1 MGTKVIRG
9 RKKGSQETSYFLSHG
24 DAVIMGSGNSKKTL
38 TTKLGEVDGR
48 IDTING
54 KIPAEASSGNPLA
67 DKDYVTTQVGN
78 KTVDTAH
85 IDNGAVTTVK
95 IADGNVTKVKLAQDV
110 LNFLEEYLADFKGTV
125 ETTAALKALT
135 GNKNDWAVY
144 KHTDSNNNVIYSRYR
159 YDESYNDA
167 TTGKWKFELDIN
179 SSAFTAAQWAAINS
193 GITSEGVAFT
203 KQYSAT
209 LKEDVTISTNTVRAE
224 FIDTSGSEPAEYSAE
239 LSAEYGLTLQTYAGP
254 SKGSIVGELTATKI
268 NQIDNVL
275 ENFDGKADKVSG
287 ATNGNF
293 AALDANGNLVDANC
307 KPSDYQS
314 KLSTAQMNAVNSGVT
329 FTWKLNVE
337 NGLSSHSESIDG
349 IHDALARKIDGL
361 QIITAGRD
369 GTPYGVLPEDISL
382 KQFYADSGSK
392 QCPLQVRYVTVNST
406 GYIVFVGRVHNNIGY
421 IIFAASDNSF
431 VGLGTIAAPTAAH
444 KAILYAAYPEFESSA
459 DMGGYEFD
467 EVDMDTLLS

>member
-1 MGTKVIRG
+1 MGTKVIKG

-193 GITSEGVAFT
+193 GVTS
-203 KQYSAT
+203 
-209 LKEDVTISTNTVRAE
+209 
-224 FIDTSGSEPAEYSAE
+224 
-239 LSAEYGLTLQTYAGP
+239 
-254 SKGSIVGELTATKI
+254 
-268 NQIDNVL
+268 
-275 ENFDGKADKVSG
+275 
-287 ATNGNF
+287 
-293 AALDANGNLVDANC
+293 
-307 KPSDYQS
+307 
-314 KLSTAQMNAVNSGVT
+314 
-329 FTWKLNVE
+329 TWKLNVE
-337 NGLSSHSESIDG
+337 NGLISHSESIDG
-349 IHDALARKIDGL
+349 INDALAGKIDGL
-361 QIITAGRD
+361 QIVTAGKD

-444 KAILYAAYPEFESSA
+444 KAILYAAYPEFESIA
-459 DMGGYEFD
+459 GLGGYEFD
-467 EVDMDTLLS
+467 EVDVDTLLS

>member
-1 MGTKVIRG
+1 MGTKVIKG

-125 ETTAALKALT
+125 GTTAALKALT

-144 KHTDSNNNVIYSRYR
+144 QHTDSNNNVIYSRYR

-167 TTGKWKFELDIN
+167 TTGKWKFELDVN
-179 SSAFTAAQWAAINS
+179 SSSFTAAQWAAINS
-193 GITSEGVAFT
+193 GITSEAVAKANGAMPKSGGTFT
-203 KQYSAT
+203 GDVQIENHDLTIAGTPEKGAT
-209 LKEDVTISTNTVRAE
+209 LNLNETRICFDDTDFSISHQNYGILIHSRDDINLVWNYGHDSIRASEIASKAEVGAKENSYNKVTSFNNPT
-224 FIDTSGSEPAEYSAE
+224 DTQYPSAK
-239 LSAEYGLTLQTYAGP
+239 LVKDQLDA
-254 SKGSIVGELTATKI
+254 
-268 NQIDNVL
+268 
-275 ENFDGKADKVSG
+275 VSG
-287 ATNGNF
+287 
-293 AALDANGNLVDANC
+293 NL
-307 KPSDYQS
+307 
-314 KLSTAQMNAVNSGVT
+314 
-329 FTWKLNVE
+329 
-337 NGLSSHSESIDG
+337 
-349 IHDALARKIDGL
+349 
-361 QIITAGRD
+361 
-369 GTPYGVLPEDISL
+369 
-382 KQFYADSGSK
+382 
-392 QCPLQVRYVTVNST
+392 
-406 GYIVFVGRVHNNIGY
+406 
-421 IIFAASDNSF
+421 
-431 VGLGTIAAPTAAH
+431 
-444 KAILYAAYPEFESSA
+444 
-459 DMGGYEFD
+459 GGYEFD